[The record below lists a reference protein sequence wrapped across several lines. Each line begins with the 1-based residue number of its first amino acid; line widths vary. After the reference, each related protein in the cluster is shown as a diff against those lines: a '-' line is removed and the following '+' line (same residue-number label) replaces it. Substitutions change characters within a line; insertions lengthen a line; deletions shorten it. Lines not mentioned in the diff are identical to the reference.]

1 MEEQFVGKKVSWS
14 HLEDYLKVHKA
25 TIVTYLDQLEYGA
38 QTKASIETN
47 LPRSFWLLH
56 QAAAKIIREN
66 NIGPKEE
73 ESKVDQLQFVVKT
86 VMKL

>member
-1 MEEQFVGKKVSWS
+1 MEDQFVGKKVPWS
-14 HLEDYLKVHKA
+14 NLEDYLRVHKA
-25 TIVTYLDQLEYGA
+25 TIVTYLEQLEFGA

-56 QAAAKIIREN
+56 QASAKIIKEN